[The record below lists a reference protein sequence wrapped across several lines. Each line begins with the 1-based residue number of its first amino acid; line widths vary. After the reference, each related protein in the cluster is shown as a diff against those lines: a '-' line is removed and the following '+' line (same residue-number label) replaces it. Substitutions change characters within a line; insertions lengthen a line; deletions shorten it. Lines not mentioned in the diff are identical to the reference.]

1 MAWLLYAYHV
11 YAYNHNLSVNYYS
24 KAGAQHKHR
33 ERRAESG
40 AIGKM
45 ALLCCS
51 VCPKKNFQVPF
62 ADLYAYA

>member
-11 YAYNHNLSVNYYS
+11 YAYNHNLSVKYYS

-45 ALLCCS
+45 ALLCC
-51 VCPKKNFQVPF
+51 
-62 ADLYAYA
+62 LM